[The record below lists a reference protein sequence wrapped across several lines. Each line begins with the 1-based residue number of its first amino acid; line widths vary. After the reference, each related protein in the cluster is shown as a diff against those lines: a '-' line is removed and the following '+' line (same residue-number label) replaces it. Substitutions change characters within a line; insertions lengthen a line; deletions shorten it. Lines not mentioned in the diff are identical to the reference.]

1 MGFSRLID
9 LFKMPMGRKY
19 DAITLLESA
28 KSAFKCTNEYKWRP
42 YHFLVL
48 FVLAVYFWPGVDG
61 AAACRN
67 QTFAVSGIAV
77 KSVYVLFIGWLKS
90 PRDRS
95 GALP

>member
-9 LFKMPMGRKY
+9 LLEMPMGRKY

-48 FVLAVYFWPGVDG
+48 FVLAV
-61 AAACRN
+61 
-67 QTFAVSGIAV
+67 
-77 KSVYVLFIGWLKS
+77 
-90 PRDRS
+90 
-95 GALP
+95 